1 MTGWSLFNP
10 LVMVDHLVIFSAV
23 IRAVDF
29 CRSKKRP
36 FVTLVSIASRLRL
49 FGDFMRRGC
58 HVTTFQVKIIITTT
72 TTIILILIII
82 KIIIRRKI
90 IIIITT
96 SLFTLIV
103 A

>member
-72 TTIILILIII
+72 TIILILIII
-82 KIIIRRKI
+82 IRRRCRGLGA
-90 IIIITT
+90 
-96 SLFTLIV
+96 S
-103 A
+103 